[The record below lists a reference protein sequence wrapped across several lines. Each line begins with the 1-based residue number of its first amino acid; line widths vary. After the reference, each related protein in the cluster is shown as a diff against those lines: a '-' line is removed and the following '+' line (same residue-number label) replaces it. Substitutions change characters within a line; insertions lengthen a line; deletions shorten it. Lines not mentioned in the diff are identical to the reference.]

1 MNRPEAVKLFSELL
15 DARERGEHQAFFAEH
30 LEDICDA
37 AILAVADIDSDDTE
51 WFGIVRWCEEDIST
65 ALQNDEIDPTPNNI
79 AEVMN
84 RLGNHAFEDLMIER
98 GWDCIHDV
106 IHSIDFK

>member
-15 DARERGEHQAFFAEH
+15 DARERGEHEAFFAEH

-51 WFGIVRWCEEDIST
+51 WFGKVRWCDEDISV
-65 ALQNDEIDPTPNNI
+65 ALQDDGIDATKGNI
-79 AEVMN
+79 NEVRR
-84 RLGNHAFEDLMIER
+84 RLGRHSFEDLLIER
-98 GWDCIHDV
+98 GWDCIHEV